1 MLVRVR
7 KMSTIPIEKKA
18 ASSSMPQAVML
29 KPQTCALLL
38 IACKNKLSDS
48 EPKP

>member
-7 KMSTIPIEKKA
+7 KMSTTPIEKKA

-29 KPQTCALLL
+29 KPHTCRFTSDRLQEQTFRF
-38 IACKNKLSDS
+38 
-48 EPKP
+48 

>member
-1 MLVRVR
+1 MPMRVR
-7 KMSTIPIEKKA
+7 KMSAIPIKKKA
-18 ASSSMPQAVML
+18 ASSSMSQAVML

-38 IACKNKLSDS
+38 IDFKNKLLDF